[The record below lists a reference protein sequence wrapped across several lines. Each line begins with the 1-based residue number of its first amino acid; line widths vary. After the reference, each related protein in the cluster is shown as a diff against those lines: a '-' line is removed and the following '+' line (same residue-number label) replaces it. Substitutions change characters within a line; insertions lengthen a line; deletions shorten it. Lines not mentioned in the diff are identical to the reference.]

1 MSSRFDHVR
10 AGFLVLVTD
19 ELEELGVGEQPGVRC
34 RRPRARGRRV
44 GDRQLDLELTE
55 ARAAEPFDD
64 RQLVARRKA
73 AVVEPLLAV
82 QAARFDDELVA
93 FPAAF

>member
-1 MSSRFDHVR
+1 MNSKSSVS
-10 AGFLVLVTD
+10 VST
-19 ELEELGVGEQPGVRC
+19 
-34 RRPRARGRRV
+34 RRSLSPSTGAWCSRV